1 MFEKIIVPLDCSEL
15 AEAALPYAEELGA
28 KMGSRIILLS
38 VIGSGDHEKLAHY
51 YSYIEKIREA
61 TVHYAGKYVEN
72 EAGRACEVSSV
83 RRNGDPAGKII
94 EYALSIDFPLIVM
107 ASHGQTG
114 VSRWTVGSVADKV
127 VRAGKTQAVMLIRGN
142 GSHADIRDKRL
153 LKKVLVPLDGSFQ
166 SESVV
171 PYICNIALKL
181 QMEVTLLRV
190 VSRNGDSDT
199 DVAGYLEGV
208 CSKLKDILDIPMDY
222 RVTDGSVAD
231 NIIDLADELT
241 VDLVAMSTRG
251 MNRSNPLSMGSVA
264 QKVFLA
270 GNTPLLLIRK

>member
-1 MFEKIIVPLDCSEL
+1 MFEKIIVPLDCSKL

-28 KMGSRIILLS
+28 KMGSQIILLS
-38 VIGSGDHEKLAHY
+38 VIGSGDHEKLANY
-51 YSYIEKIREA
+51 YDYIEKIREA
-61 TVHYAGKYVEN
+61 TIHYAGKYIESDAEN
-72 EAGRACEVSSV
+72 AYEVTTV

-94 EYALSIDFPLIVM
+94 EYALGVDFPLIVM

-114 VSRWTVGSVADKV
+114 VSRWAVGSVADKV

-142 GSHADIRDKRL
+142 DTRADIRDKRL

-171 PYICNIALKL
+171 PYICNIAMKL
-181 QMEVTLLRV
+181 QMEVTLLK
-190 VSRNGDSDT
+190 
-199 DVAGYLEGV
+199 VASGNNNSGADAKVYLEGV
-208 CSKLKDILDIPMDY
+208 SSKLKDMLDIPIEYQVME
-222 RVTDGSVAD
+222 GSVAD
-231 NIIDLADELT
+231 TIIDLADEFT

-251 MNRSNPLSMGSVA
+251 MNRNNPLSMGSVA

>member
-1 MFEKIIVPLDCSEL
+1 MFEKIIVPLDCSKL

-28 KMGSRIILLS
+28 KMSSQIVLLS
-38 VIGSGDHEKLAHY
+38 VIGSGDHEKLANY

-61 TVHYAGKYVEN
+61 TVHYAGKYIEN
-72 EAGRACEVSSV
+72 GVDSACEVTTV

-94 EYALSIDFPLIVM
+94 EYAHNIDFPLIVM

-114 VSRWTVGSVADKV
+114 LSRWAVGSVADKV

-142 GSHADIRDKRL
+142 DSRADIRDKRL

-166 SESVV
+166 SESVI

-190 VSRNGDSDT
+190 VSRNGDSSTEAT
-199 DVAGYLEGV
+199 DYLDGV
-208 CSKLKDILDIPMDY
+208 CGKVEDMLDIAIDY
-222 RVTDGSVAD
+222 RVIEGPVAET
-231 NIIDLADELT
+231 IIDLADELT